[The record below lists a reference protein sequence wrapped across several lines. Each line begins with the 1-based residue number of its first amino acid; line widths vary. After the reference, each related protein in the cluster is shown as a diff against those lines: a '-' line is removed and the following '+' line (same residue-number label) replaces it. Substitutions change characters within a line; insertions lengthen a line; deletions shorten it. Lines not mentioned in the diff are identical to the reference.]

1 MAAQPAQPQQYRKS
15 QRVNLGEYEKEED
28 VLDAIEQS
36 RRVSKMMV
44 AAVQKGSKFE
54 VSQILEHYGLPMTSR
69 LHFKVANV
77 VMEQWFSLMGINDED
92 ALWEVLSKNQYAM
105 NMLRDNAD
113 KGRMRLS
120 DIFSDWELGIG
131 ALQSKTIR
139 RFLDYH
145 KENKGNA
152 PKAPKAT
159 GPTDNN
165 EDKKD
170 AVTEEAVK
178 ASDAD
183 APKESEAAAVA
194 NGGDANSNNKEE
206 PAAAA
211 DSNTDADAEKAKAKE
226 AEQKADK

>member
-1 MAAQPAQPQQYRKS
+1 M
-15 QRVNLGEYEKEED
+15 GD

-145 KENKGNA
+145 RENNQK
-152 PKAPKAT
+152 
-159 GPTDNN
+159 TDS
-165 EDKKD
+165 
-170 AVTEEAVK
+170 AQ
-178 ASDAD
+178 SPAD
-183 APKESEAAAVA
+183 AESEAAVA
-194 NGGDANSNNKEE
+194 NGGDANSNDKEE
-206 PAAAA
+206 
-211 DSNTDADAEKAKAKE
+211 
-226 AEQKADK
+226 

>member
-145 KENKGNA
+145 KENKGA
-152 PKAPKAT
+152 AKAPTDSAQS
-159 GPTDNN
+159 PTDTDN

-170 AVTEEAVK
+170 AVEEAVK
-178 ASDAD
+178 ASDVDAD
-183 APKESEAAAVA
+183 APAVA

-206 PAAAA
+206 PAA
-211 DSNTDADAEKAKAKE
+211 DTNTDADAEKAKE

>member
-145 KENKGNA
+145 KENKGA
-152 PKAPKAT
+152 AKAPTDSAQS
-159 GPTDNN
+159 PTDTDN

-170 AVTEEAVK
+170 AVEEAVK

-183 APKESEAAAVA
+183 APVVESEAAVA

-206 PAAAA
+206 PAA
-211 DSNTDADAEKAKAKE
+211 DTNTDADAEKAKE

>member
-1 MAAQPAQPQQYRKS
+1 MATQPAQPQQYRKS

-92 ALWEVLSKNQYAM
+92 ALWDVLSKNQYAM

-145 KENKGNA
+145 KENKGAEKKPAAA
-152 PKAPKAT
+152 PT
-159 GPTDNN
+159 DTDNN

-170 AVTEEAVK
+170 AVEE
-178 ASDAD
+178 ASDAVKVD
-183 APKESEAAAVA
+183 APVESEAVVA

-206 PAAAA
+206 AAAAA
-211 DSNTDADAEKAKAKE
+211 DAVDANTNTDAEKVKE

>member
-1 MAAQPAQPQQYRKS
+1 MAAQPQQPQQYRKS
-15 QRVNLGEYEKEED
+15 QRVNLGEYDKEED

-36 RRVSKMMV
+36 RRISKMMV
-44 AAVQKGSKFE
+44 AAVQKGSRFE

-92 ALWEVLSKNQYAM
+92 ALWEVLSKNTYAM

-139 RFLDYH
+139 RFLEFH
-145 KENKGNA
+145 KKEQEQAAAKANA
-152 PKAPKAT
+152 QSSSNDAA
-159 GPTDNN
+159 NN

-170 AVTEEAVK
+170 SE
-178 ASDAD
+178 ASDV
-183 APKESEAAAVA
+183 AVA
-194 NGGDANSNNKEE
+194 NGGDANN
-206 PAAAA
+206 
-211 DSNTDADAEKAKAKE
+211 ADANADAAAKE
-226 AEQKADK
+226 AEQKDD

>member
-1 MAAQPAQPQQYRKS
+1 MAQQQQQPQQYRKS
-15 QRVNLGEYEKEED
+15 QRVNLGEYDKEED

-36 RRVSKMMV
+36 RRISKMMV
-44 AAVQKGSKFE
+44 TAVQKGSRFE
-54 VSQILEHYGLPMTSR
+54 VSQILEHYGLSMTSR

-92 ALWEVLSKNQYAM
+92 ALWEVLSKNTYAM

-139 RFLDYH
+139 RFLEFYK
-145 KENKGNA
+145 KEQEQKAAKGTDA
-152 PKAPKAT
+152 AKDD
-159 GPTDNN
+159 TDNN

-170 AVTEEAVK
+170 SEP
-178 ASDAD
+178 SD
-183 APKESEAAAVA
+183 VA
-194 NGGDANSNNKEE
+194 NGGAETVDA
-206 PAAAA
+206 A
-211 DSNTDADAEKAKAKE
+211 AKE
-226 AEQKADK
+226 AEQKDDK

>member
-170 AVTEEAVK
+170 AVTEEAVE

>member
-1 MAAQPAQPQQYRKS
+1 MAAQPQQPQQYRKS
-15 QRVNLGEYEKEED
+15 QRVNLGEYDKEED

-36 RRVSKMMV
+36 RRISKMMV
-44 AAVQKGSKFE
+44 AAVQKGSRFE

-92 ALWEVLSKNQYAM
+92 ALWEVLSKNTYAM

-139 RFLDYH
+139 RFLEFH
-145 KENKGNA
+145 KKEQEQAAAKANA
-152 PKAPKAT
+152 QSSSNE
-159 GPTDNN
+159 NN

-170 AVTEEAVK
+170 SE
-178 ASDAD
+178 ASD
-183 APKESEAAAVA
+183 VA
-194 NGGDANSNNKEE
+194 NGGDAN
-206 PAAAA
+206 
-211 DSNTDADAEKAKAKE
+211 ADAAAKE
-226 AEQKADK
+226 AEQKDDK

>member
-1 MAAQPAQPQQYRKS
+1 M
-15 QRVNLGEYEKEED
+15 
-28 VLDAIEQS
+28 DAIEQS

-145 KENKGNA
+145 KENKGA
-152 PKAPKAT
+152 AKAPTDSAQS
-159 GPTDNN
+159 PTDTDN

-170 AVTEEAVK
+170 AVEEAVK

-183 APKESEAAAVA
+183 APVVE
-194 NGGDANSNNKEE
+194 NGGDAANSNNKEE
-206 PAAAA
+206 PAA
-211 DSNTDADAEKAKAKE
+211 DTNTDADAEKAKE